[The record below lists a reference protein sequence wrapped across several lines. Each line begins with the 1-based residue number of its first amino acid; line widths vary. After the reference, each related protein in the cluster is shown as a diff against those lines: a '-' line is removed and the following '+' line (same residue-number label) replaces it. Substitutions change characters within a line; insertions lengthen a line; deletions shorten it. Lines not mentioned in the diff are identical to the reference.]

1 MKTKILYKIKDI
13 RNKILENRSFNLKL
27 KFLTLLLFLISGSV
41 SSQSLQDYLTIAA
54 KNNPEVKS
62 AYAKFEAALQK
73 SPQVSSLP
81 DPTLTVS
88 AFGSMIETRIGSQEA
103 RFSFM
108 QMFPWFGT
116 LAAKENAANLMA
128 EAMFE
133 NYVDT
138 KNEVV
143 FNVKK
148 VYAELFEL
156 QRMITLE
163 EENLTILNSYREL
176 SLSKFKNGKGAMVD
190 VVRIDIKRNESTTN
204 IQILKNRNEPL
215 QVAFNALLNRNSAT
229 DIAYPT
235 ELPKATVAILVKTD
249 SLFSNN
255 PKLVQLDRQKEAF
268 EAQKI
273 VAIKEGYPKIGLGLD
288 YSIIAKRDVPD
299 LAMNGQDA
307 IMPMLSVTLPI
318 FRKKYKAAQKEA
330 EYMIT
335 ATEEKKAAVTNNL
348 ITSYSSAQYD
358 LSKSIDLLNLFEIQ
372 VKSTKQAIALLIASY
387 SNSGSDFIEILR
399 MNQDLLM
406 YEKATAAEV
415 KNQFTAQA
423 KLDYLLSKND

>member
-1 MKTKILYKIKDI
+1 MKTKFIYKILNI
-13 RNKILENRSFNLKL
+13 RYLIVLSV
-27 KFLTLLLFLISGSV
+27 LFSV
-41 SSQSLQDYLTIAA
+41 SLSGQTLNEYLLIAS

-88 AFGSMIETRIGSQEA
+88 AFGRMIETRIGSQEA

-128 EAMFE
+128 EALFQ
-133 NYVDT
+133 NYADT

-148 VYAELFEL
+148 VYAEMFEL
-156 QRMITLE
+156 QQIIMLE
-163 EENLTILNSYREL
+163 QENLEILNSYKKL
-176 SLSKFKNGKGAMVD
+176 ALSKFENGKGAMVD

-204 IQILKNRNEPL
+204 IQILKNRMEPL
-215 QVAFNALLNRNSAT
+215 QVTFNSLLNRDGNAE
-229 DIAYPT
+229 IQYPT
-235 ELPKATVAILVKTD
+235 ELPKATITVLVKTD
-249 SLFSNN
+249 SLFNNN

-318 FRKKYKAAQKEA
+318 FRKKYKAAEKEA

-335 ATEEKKAAVTNNL
+335 ATEEKKVAVTNSL

-358 LSKSIDLLNLFEIQ
+358 VSKSTDLLNLFETQ
-372 VKSTKQAIALLIASY
+372 VKSTKQAIALLIAAY

-399 MNQDLLM
+399 MNQDVLM

>member
-1 MKTKILYKIKDI
+1 MKTKILYK
-13 RNKILENRSFNLKL
+13 
-27 KFLTLLLFLISGSV
+27 TLNMRYLIMMSLLFSFHVNGQTLDAYLLIAS
-41 SSQSLQDYLTIAA
+41 

-88 AFGSMIETRIGSQEA
+88 AFGRMIETRIGSQEA
-103 RFSFM
+103 RFSVM

-128 EAMFE
+128 EALFQ

-138 KNEVV
+138 KNEVF

-156 QRMITLE
+156 QRMISLE

-190 VVRIDIKRNESTTN
+190 VVRIDIKRSESITN
-204 IQILKNRNEPL
+204 IQILKNKKEPL

-229 DIAYPT
+229 DIVYPT
-235 ELPKATVAILVKTD
+235 ELPEVTVAILVKTD
-249 SLFSNN
+249 SLFNNN

-268 EAQKI
+268 EAQKV

-299 LAMNGQDA
+299 LTMNGQDA

-335 ATEEKKAAVTNNL
+335 ATEEKKVAVTNNL

-358 LSKSIDLLNLFEIQ
+358 VSKATDLLNLFETQ

-399 MNQDLLM
+399 MNQDVLM
-406 YEKATAAEV
+406 YEKATVTEL
-415 KNQFTAQA
+415 KNLFTAQS
-423 KLDYLLSKND
+423 KLEYLLSKND